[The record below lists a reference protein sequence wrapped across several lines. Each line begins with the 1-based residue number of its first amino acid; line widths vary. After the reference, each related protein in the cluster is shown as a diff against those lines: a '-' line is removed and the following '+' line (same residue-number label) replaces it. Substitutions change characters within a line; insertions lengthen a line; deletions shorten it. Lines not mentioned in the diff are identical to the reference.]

1 MRVIK
6 ENNIERQVKCE
17 TCGSVIAYEAK
28 DVDGNIFSTINCPVC
43 SQLIKI
49 SRFDRKVRN
58 YER

>member
-17 TCGSVIAYEAK
+17 TCGSVIAYETK
-28 DVDGNIFSTINCPVC
+28 DIDRNFFPTIKCPVC

-49 SRFDRKVRN
+49 SRFDRKVRK